1 MLFSETNK
9 FTKENSELM
18 EQKYVLGVDPGTG
31 SLGLVVRNTET
42 MELMEQVKFAS
53 VDIVRSG
60 VIESGQ
66 NKYTS
71 FAAER
76 RSYRNARA
84 RYLHRKW
91 RKQETLKLLIDEKI
105 MEGSIKHLLCPLSH
119 EDLERWARYDKT
131 KGLKREY
138 PVNATAFAH
147 WMMMDFDGDG
157 KVDGYTSPYQIRKEL
172 LERQFDFSNPK
183 DCYKLG
189 RALYHIAQKRGFRSS
204 KGDTISDADLP
215 AEDIPQDDDFDAI
228 A

>member
-1 MLFSETNK
+1 
-9 FTKENSELM
+9 M

-31 SLGLVVRNTET
+31 SLGLVVRDTET
-42 MELMEQVKFAS
+42 EELMEQVKYAS

-76 RSYRNARA
+76 RGYRNART

-105 MEGSIKHLLCPLSH
+105 IEGPIKHLLCPLSP
-119 EDLERWARYDKT
+119 EDLERWVRYDKA

-138 PVNATAFAH
+138 PVDAVAFAH
-147 WMMMDFDGDG
+147 WLMMDFDGDG

-172 LERQFDFSNPK
+172 LERQFDFFCSE
-183 DCYKLG
+183 YS
-189 RALYHIAQKRGFRSS
+189 IASKSS
-204 KGDTISDADLP
+204 S
-215 AEDIPQDDDFDAI
+215 
-228 A
+228 

>member
-1 MLFSETNK
+1 
-9 FTKENSELM
+9 M

-31 SLGLVVRNTET
+31 SLGLVVRDTET
-42 MELMEQVKFAS
+42 EELMEQVKYAS

-76 RSYRNARA
+76 RGYRNART

-105 MEGSIKHLLCPLSH
+105 IEGPIKHLLCPLSP
-119 EDLERWARYDKT
+119 EDLERWVRYDKT

-138 PVNATAFAH
+138 PVDAVVFVH
-147 WMMMDFDGDG
+147 WLRWMVTPVPI
-157 KVDGYTSPYQIRKEL
+157 KS
-172 LERQFDFSNPK
+172 ERNCWSV
-183 DCYKLG
+183 
-189 RALYHIAQKRGFRSS
+189 SS
-204 KGDTISDADLP
+204 ISLILKTVTNWGVP
-215 AEDIPQDDDFDAI
+215 CIT
-228 A
+228 

>member
-1 MLFSETNK
+1 
-9 FTKENSELM
+9 M

-31 SLGLVVRNTET
+31 SLGLVVRDTEA

-76 RSYRNARA
+76 RGYRNART

-91 RKQETLKLLIDEKI
+91 RKQETLKLLIDAKVI
-105 MEGSIKHLLCPLSH
+105 EGSIKHQLCPLSY
-119 EDLERWARYDKT
+119 EDLERWARYDKA

-138 PVNATAFAH
+138 PVDAKDFAH
-147 WMMMDFDGDG
+147 WLMMDFDGDD
-157 KVDGYTSPYQIRKEL
+157 KVDGYTSPYQIRKDL
-172 LERQFDFSNPK
+172 LERQFDFSNPEE
-183 DCYKLG
+183 CYKLG
-189 RALYHIAQKRGFRSS
+189 RALYHIA
-204 KGDTISDADLP
+204 
-215 AEDIPQDDDFDAI
+215 
-228 A
+228 